1 MHTQQVITSGVD
13 YIFLIVPVVLVLFG
27 WIGACFWA
35 DAHPEV
41 RHVGRAPAQAITR
54 GEAQAEATLA
64 PGAADEY
71 QPGEYQPGEYQP
83 GEHQPGEH
91 QPGEHQPA
99 DERIAAAGAQPQR
112 AERPAQPGQP
122 GQS

>member
-1 MHTQQVITSGVD
+1 MHTPQVITSGVD

-41 RHVGRAPAQAITR
+41 RHVGRAAGPAIP
-54 GEAQAEATLA
+54 GETGTEATLA
-64 PGAADEY
+64 PGAADEH
-71 QPGEYQPGEYQP
+71 QPD
-83 GEHQPGEH
+83 EHQPDEH
-91 QPGEHQPA
+91 QPDEHQPA
-99 DERIAAAGAQPQR
+99 TGERIAAAEARPER
-112 AERPAQPGQP
+112 SAEP

>member
-1 MHTQQVITSGVD
+1 MHTPQVITSGVD

-41 RHVGRAPAQAITR
+41 RHVGRAAGPAIP
-54 GEAQAEATLA
+54 GETGTEATLA
-64 PGAADEY
+64 PGAADE
-71 QPGEYQPGEYQP
+71 
-83 GEHQPGEH
+83 HQPD
-91 QPGEHQPA
+91 EHQPA
-99 DERIAAAGAQPQR
+99 TGERIAAAEARPER
-112 AERPAQPGQP
+112 SAEP

>member
-1 MHTQQVITSGVD
+1 MHTTQVITNGVD

-27 WIGACFWA
+27 WIGACYWA

-64 PGAADEY
+64 ASAADEN
-71 QPGEYQPGEYQP
+71 
-83 GEHQPGEH
+83 
-91 QPGEHQPA
+91 QPA
-99 DERIAAAGAQPQR
+99 DERIAAAEAQP
-112 AERPAQPGQP
+112 EPSAQPGQP
-122 GQS
+122 GQTGQT

>member
-1 MHTQQVITSGVD
+1 MHTPQVITSGVD
-13 YIFLIVPVVLVLFG
+13 YIFLIIPVVLVLFG

-64 PGAADEY
+64 AGAADE
-71 QPGEYQPGEYQP
+71 
-83 GEHQPGEH
+83 
-91 QPGEHQPA
+91 HQPA
-99 DERIAAAGAQPQR
+99 TGDRIATAQDQP
-112 AERPAQPGQP
+112 ERPAESAES
-122 GQS
+122 GQSGRSGQS

>member
-1 MHTQQVITSGVD
+1 MHTTQVITDPVD

-27 WIGACFWA
+27 WIGACYWA

-64 PGAADEY
+64 AGAADEN
-71 QPGEYQPGEYQP
+71 
-83 GEHQPGEH
+83 
-91 QPGEHQPA
+91 QPA
-99 DERIAAAGAQPQR
+99 GERIAAAEAQPEAQS
-112 AERPAQPGQP
+112 ERSEQPGQRGP
-122 GQS
+122 S